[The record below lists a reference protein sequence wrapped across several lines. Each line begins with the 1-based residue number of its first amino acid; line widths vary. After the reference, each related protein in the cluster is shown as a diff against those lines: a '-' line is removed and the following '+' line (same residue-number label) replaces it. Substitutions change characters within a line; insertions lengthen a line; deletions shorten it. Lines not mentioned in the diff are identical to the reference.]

1 MFIHPQWGYS
11 CKLIKVGTGR
21 ETGVSW
27 KNKQYLVLLFLNPSV
42 WDAELEES
50 LNSRPAQ
57 STYRLTGQPALH
69 RKTKGTGWVGAPLL
83 ASQPSL
89 YLVSRFKKIYIFI
102 YLFWFFETRFLCVA
116 LAALELSLQTRLA
129 LIRYRLASA
138 SQVLGSKALE
148 SHGDQVDNSYPGSC
162 GICL

>member
-129 LIRYRLASA
+129 LNSEIHLPLPPRCWDQRRVPLHPAENLKSR
-138 SQVLGSKALE
+138 
-148 SHGDQVDNSYPGSC
+148 HGGA
-162 GICL
+162 CL